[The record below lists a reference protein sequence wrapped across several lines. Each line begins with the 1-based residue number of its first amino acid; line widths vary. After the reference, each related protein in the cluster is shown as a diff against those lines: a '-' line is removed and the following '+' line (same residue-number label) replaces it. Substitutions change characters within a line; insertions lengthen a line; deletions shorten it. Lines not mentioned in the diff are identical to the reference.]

1 MSKNMK
7 ILRKNFCHD
16 FLSHFLQPS
25 VHKNRVVWQYI
36 FGFHHKSRYHF
47 QMVIFDLKILK
58 KYRCVDA
65 SLSFQRIF
73 VKVAVHRFFGSL
85 NPNLVSDFR
94 NWNWQIQYGGQNF
107 EKCSELDEIVPF
119 TNFWGR
125 WIQVCHQI
133 FKIQIGGSNMAA
145 KILKNVQNSMKL
157 SRSQIFGVA
166 ESKSAIKFSKFKVA
180 DPIWWSKFWK
190 MFRTRWNCP
199 VHRFLGS
206 LNPNLPLN
214 LKNSEWRIQYDGPR
228 FEKQEKSS
236 MKSYIIMFLGLLNPN
251 LLSDFQY
258 PRLRIQY
265 GV

>member
-1 MSKNMK
+1 MFVM
-7 ILRKNFCHD
+7 IFCHTFFNHRCTKIVWFD
-16 FLSHFLQPS
+16 SISLVFIIKVVIIFKWWFLTWEFWKNIGVWTLHS
-25 VHKNRVVWQYI
+25 VSNEYSWKWLYI
-36 FGFHHKSRYHF
+36 GFYT
-47 QMVIFDLKILK
+47 
-58 KYRCVDA
+58 
-65 SLSFQRIF
+65 
-73 VKVAVHRFFGSL
+73 
-85 NPNLVSDFR
+85 DFR